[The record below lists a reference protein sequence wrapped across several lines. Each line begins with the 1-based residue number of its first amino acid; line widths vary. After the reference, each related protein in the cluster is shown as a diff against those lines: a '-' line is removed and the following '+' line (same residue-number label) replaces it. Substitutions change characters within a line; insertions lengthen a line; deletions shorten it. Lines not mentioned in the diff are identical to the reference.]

1 MAKKPTIYDYTGK
14 PINRGVLTREIA
26 SPTMAGARSP
36 VATYPGDGLD
46 PLILGAI
53 LREADLGNP
62 QRYMALART
71 IEQRDPHY
79 AGVLGTRKRSVSQ
92 LEITVEAGDDSAKA
106 EQIADELRKWLKRRE
121 LQTELFHVLDA
132 VGKGYSH
139 TEIIWDFSE
148 GQWWPSRLEWR
159 DPAWFRFDRTD
170 LTTPLMLDDSGAE
183 VPYPPGKFIF
193 ARMQAMSGLPLSS
206 GLVRLATWIW
216 LFKAYTQR
224 DWAIFTQTYGQP
236 LRVGKFGAGASEKD
250 QNTLFRAVADIG
262 GDCAAIIPQDMVI
275 EFVETKNLGSGTDLY
290 ERRCD
295 WLDKQTSKAVIGQT
309 ATTDAEVG
317 GLGSGKEHRQVQED
331 IERADA
337 NDLAAILTQQ
347 LAIPFVKLNY
357 GDQPVYPSLNIGRP
371 EEEDLAQWS
380 QGIVPLVELG
390 FPVPI
395 DEVRKKFG
403 IRAPNKGEEIL
414 LPSAVYAARL
424 QSPPSAP
431 NGMPPESA
439 VKYPFNTQVAPERP
453 VVAEQAEGPSAGNT
467 AAHEILAETLGRAM
481 QPQMSQMMAR
491 VEAIV
496 EAATSLGEL
505 REALFAAFPELM
517 TDAFV
522 DDLAQGLAAA
532 ELGGHAALEEE
543 SNA

>member
-1 MAKKPTIYDYTGK
+1 MGRKPTIYDHRGV
-14 PINRGVLTREIA
+14 PINRAILTQEISA
-26 SPTMAGARSP
+26 PTMAGARSP
-36 VATYPGDGLD
+36 MATYPGDGLD
-46 PLILGAI
+46 PVILGAI
-53 LREADLGNP
+53 LREADAGNP
-62 QRYMALART
+62 MRYMALART

-106 EQIADELRKWLKRRE
+106 EEIADELRQWIKRRE

-139 TEIIWDFSE
+139 TEIIWDYSE

-159 DPAWFRFDRTD
+159 DPAWFRFDRVD
-170 LTTPLMLDDSGAE
+170 LQTPLMLDETGAE
-183 VPYPPGKFIF
+183 VAYPAAKFIF

-206 GLVRLATWIW
+206 GLVRLAAWIW

-224 DWAIFTQTYGQP
+224 DWAMFTQTYGQP
-236 LRVGKFGAGASEKD
+236 LRVGKYQNGAAEKD
-250 QNTLFRAVADIG
+250 RNTLFRAVADIG
-262 GDCAAIIPQDMVI
+262 GDCAAIIPQDMMI
-275 EFVETKNLGSGTDLY
+275 EFIETKNLGSGTDLY

-295 WLDKQTSKAVIGQT
+295 WLDRQTSKAVVGQT

-337 NDLAAILTQQ
+337 NDLSAILTQQ
-347 LAIPFVKLNY
+347 LAIPFVRLNH

-380 QGIVPLVELG
+380 ASIAPLVELG

-395 DEVRKKFG
+395 DEVRKKFS
-403 IRAPNKGEEIL
+403 IRAPNKGEEVL

-424 QSPPSAP
+424 QAQPTGGDAIPP
-431 NGMPPESA
+431 GSA
-439 VKYPFNTQVAPERP
+439 VQYPFNTHLAPERP
-453 VVAEQAEGPSAGNT
+453 EAAEQAERASAANSAPHT
-467 AAHEILAETLGRAM
+467 ILAETLDRAM
-481 QPQMSQMMAR
+481 QSEMERMMAQI
-491 VEAIV
+491 EAILGSV
-496 EAATSLGEL
+496 SSIGEL
-505 REALFAAFPELM
+505 REALFAAFPAIM

-522 DDLAQGLAAA
+522 DELAQGLAVAD
-532 ELGGHAALEEE
+532 LGGRAALEED
-543 SNA
+543 SA

>member
-1 MAKKPTIYDYTGK
+1 MAKKPTIYDSTGK
-14 PINRGVLTREIA
+14 PISRGVLTKELA
-26 SPTMAGARSP
+26 APTMTGARSP

-71 IEQRDPHY
+71 LEQRDPHY
-79 AGVLGTRKRSVSQ
+79 LGVLGTRKRSVSQ

-106 EQIADELRKWLKRRE
+106 EEIADELRQWLKRRE
-121 LQTELFHVLDA
+121 LQTELFNVLDA

-139 TEIIWDFSE
+139 TEIIWDYSA

-159 DPAWFRFDRTD
+159 DPSWFRFDRVD

-183 VPYPPGKFIF
+183 VPYPSGKFIF

-206 GLVRLATWIW
+206 GLVRVIFWLW
-216 LFKAYTQR
+216 LFKAFTLR

-262 GDCAAIIPQDMVI
+262 GDCAAIIPQDMMI
-275 EFVETKNLGSGTDLY
+275 EFIETKNLGSGTDLF
-290 ERRCD
+290 ESRSD
-295 WLDKQTSKAVIGQT
+295 WLDRQTSKAVIGQT

-337 NDLAAILTQQ
+337 NDLAALLTQQ
-347 LAIPFVKLNY
+347 LVLPFVKLNH

-371 EEEDLAQWS
+371 EEEDLAAWS
-380 QGIVPLVELG
+380 QGIVPLVEVG
-390 FPVPI
+390 FPVPV

-403 IRAPNKGEEIL
+403 IRAPNKGEDIL

-424 QSPPSAP
+424 QVPPTNP
-431 NGMPPESA
+431 NENLPKSA

-481 QPQMSQMMAR
+481 QPHMSDLMAR
-491 VEAIV
+491 IETIV
-496 EAATSLGEL
+496 EAATSMEQM
-505 REALFAAFPELM
+505 REALFAALPSLM

-522 DDLAQGLAAA
+522 DELAQGLAVAD
-532 ELGGHAALEEE
+532 LGGRASLEEE